1 MRKRLKDIETYVS
14 IKVSLFSNCLIYL
27 KFQQEANTV
36 LAFCHWT
43 YDVTD
48 GYLLVVDIQV

>member
-1 MRKRLKDIETYVS
+1 MRKQLKEIDAYVS
-14 IKVSLFSNCLIYL
+14 IKVSPLSNCLIYL
-27 KFQQEANTV
+27 KFQQEANTG